1 MYRAIFMTA
10 DLLVL
15 DGNCV
20 EACPTGYTVDDS
32 LRTCVSCNGGLC
44 PKGSN
49 FMSGVNKCERSFAVA

>member
-10 DLLVL
+10 DLLAL

-20 EACPTGYTVDDS
+20 EACPTGYTVDDN

-44 PKGSN
+44 PKG
-49 FMSGVNKCERSFAVA
+49 K